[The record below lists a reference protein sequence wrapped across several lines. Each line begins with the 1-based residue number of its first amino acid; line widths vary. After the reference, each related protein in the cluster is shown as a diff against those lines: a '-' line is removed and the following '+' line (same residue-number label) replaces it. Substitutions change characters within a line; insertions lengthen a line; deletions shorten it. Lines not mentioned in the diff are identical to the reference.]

1 MESREMYDKGIR
13 YLASR
18 FTPCQDAINVIS
30 KMFAVN
36 PQVVSADIY
45 KAKKGEYIRGDY

>member
-1 MESREMYDKGIR
+1 MESRILYDKGIT

-18 FTPCQDAINVIS
+18 FTACPEAINVIA
-30 KMFAVN
+30 KMFEVN

-45 KAKKGEYIRGDY
+45 KAKKGEYIRGGY

>member
-1 MESREMYDKGIR
+1 MENRILYDKGIT

-18 FTPCQDAINVIS
+18 FTACPDAINVIA
-30 KMFAVN
+30 KMFEVN

-45 KAKKGEYIRGDY
+45 KAKKGEYIRGGY

>member
-1 MESREMYDKGIR
+1 MENRILYDKGIT

-18 FTPCQDAINVIS
+18 FTACPEAINVIA
-30 KMFAVN
+30 KMFEVN

-45 KAKKGEYIRGDY
+45 KAKKGEYIKGDY